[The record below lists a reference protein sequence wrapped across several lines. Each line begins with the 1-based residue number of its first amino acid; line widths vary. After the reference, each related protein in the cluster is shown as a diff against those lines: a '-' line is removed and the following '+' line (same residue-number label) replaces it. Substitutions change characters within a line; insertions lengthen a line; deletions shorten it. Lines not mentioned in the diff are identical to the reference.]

1 MWVGLSLCNNGFPW
15 PPQKSWRL
23 IGVDGKW
30 LYIKEICLRLRGE
43 PGEKVSMKTGLYHP
57 EEFKDNCGFGLI
69 AHMTGEPSHHLL
81 QTAMQALTCM
91 THRGGINADGKTG
104 DGCGLLMQ
112 KPDQFLRAV
121 AQKHFAVELPKQYA
135 VGMVFFNQDPVKAEA
150 ARANM
155 DREIV
160 AAGLKLVGWRK
171 VPIDTSV
178 LGRLALERL
187 PQIEQVFIGGE
198 RLSDQEFAIKLFS
211 ARRRSSVAN
220 AHDAD
225 HYICSFS
232 HKTIIYKGLMMPRDL
247 AAFYPDLG
255 DERLQTAICVFH
267 QRFSTNTLPKWP
279 LAQPFR
285 FLAHNGEI
293 NTITGNRNWAMAR
306 RTKFANDQI
315 PDLEELGP
323 LVNRVGS
330 DSSSMDNML
339 ELMVTGGIDLF
350 RGVRML
356 VPPAWQNVETMDADL
371 RAFYEYNSMHME
383 PWDGPAGIVMT
394 EGRHAVCLLDR
405 NGLRPARW
413 VTTTNGYIT
422 IASEIGV
429 WGYQPEEVL
438 AKGRVGPGQILAVDT
453 ETGQILDT
461 DAIDNRLKSRHP
473 YKRWLRQHATRI
485 QATLTD
491 DQGAASY
498 DADQLKQYMKMFQVT
513 FEERDQV
520 LRPLGE
526 QGQEAVGSMGDDT
539 PMAVLSQRVR
549 SPYDFFRQQFAQ
561 VTNPPI
567 DPLREAIVM
576 SLEICLGAERNIF
589 QESPE
594 HASRVIL
601 SSPVIS
607 PAKWRSL
614 MNLEREGFDRQLID
628 LNYEESVGLQAA
640 IRNIAD
646 QAEEAVR
653 SGKTQLVLSDRYI
666 APGKLPVHASLAV
679 GAVHH
684 RLTEQGLRCDSNIL
698 VETATARD
706 PHHFAVLLGF
716 GASAVYPYLAYE
728 VLADL
733 IRTGEVLGDLD
744 EVFKYYRKGISKG
757 LLKILSK
764 MGISTIASYRG
775 AQLFEAVGLA
785 EEVVGLSFKG
795 VSSRIKGARFVDLEG
810 DQKLLAAEAWSA
822 RKPIQQ
828 GGLLKFVHGGEY
840 HAYNPDVVNTLQA
853 AVQQG
858 DYAKFKEYTTLVDQ
872 RPVSMIRDLLKVKV
886 ADEALP
892 LDQVEPLEAILKRF
906 DSAGI
911 SLGAL
916 SPEAHEALAEAMN
929 RLGARSNS
937 GEGGED
943 PARYGTIKSSKI
955 KQVATGRFGVTPEYL
970 VNAEVLQIKV
980 AQGAK
985 PGEGGQ
991 LPGGKVNGLIAK
1003 LRYAVPG
1010 VTLISPP
1017 PHHDIYSI
1025 EDLAQLIYD
1034 LKQVNPQA
1042 LVSVKLVAEAGVG
1055 TIAAGVAKA
1064 YADLITISGYDG
1076 GTGASPLTS
1085 IKYAGAP
1092 WELGLAETHQ
1102 TLRGNDLRGK
1112 VRVQTDGG
1120 LKTGLDVIKA
1130 AILGAESFG
1139 FGTAP
1144 MIALGCKYLRICHLN
1159 NCATGVATQNEKLRK
1174 DHYIGTVDMVINFFT
1189 FVAEETREWLAK
1201 LGVRSLGELIGRTDL
1216 LDVLPGDTE
1225 RQQYLDLTPLL
1236 GSSHIP
1242 ADKPQFCEVDK
1253 NPPFDKG
1260 ELAEKMVEMALPAI
1274 RDQAG
1279 GEFSLDICNC
1289 DRSIGARIS
1298 GEIAKLY
1305 GNQGMADKPVTF
1317 RFKGTAGQSFGVWN
1331 AGGLNLHLEG
1341 DANDYVGKGMTGGKV
1356 TIVPPAG
1363 SPFATQHSAI
1373 VGNTCLYGATGGKLF
1388 AAGTAGER
1396 FAVRNSGAHA
1406 VVEGTGD
1413 HCCEY
1418 MTGGFVCVLGK
1429 TGYNFGS
1436 GMTGGF
1442 AYVLDMDNSFVD
1454 KLNHELVEIQRIS
1467 GEAME
1472 AYRSHLARVLGEYV
1486 EETGSEWGRELFE
1499 NLDDYVR
1506 RFWLVKPKAANLKQL
1521 LSSTR
1526 ANPQ

>member
-1 MWVGLSLCNNGFPW
+1 
-15 PPQKSWRL
+15 
-23 IGVDGKW
+23 
-30 LYIKEICLRLRGE
+30 
-43 PGEKVSMKTGLYHP
+43 MKAGLYHP
-57 EEFKDNCGFGLI
+57 DEFKDNCGFGLI
-69 AHMTGEPSHHLL
+69 AHMQGEASHHLL
-81 QTAMQALTCM
+81 QTAIEALTCM

-104 DGCGLLMQ
+104 DGCGLLIQ
-112 KPDQFLRAV
+112 KPDLFLRAT
-121 AQKHFAVELPKQYA
+121 AKAEFAVELPAQYA
-135 VGMVFFNQDPVKAEA
+135 VGMVFLNQDQARAEA

-155 DREIV
+155 NREIE
-160 AAGLKLVGWRK
+160 AAGLTLIGWRK
-171 VPIDTSV
+171 VPTDTSV

-198 RLSDQEFAIKLFS
+198 GLSDQEMAIKLFS

-220 AHDAD
+220 ADD
-225 HYICSFS
+225 SEHYICSFS
-232 HKTIIYKGLMMPRDL
+232 HKTIIYKGLMMPADL
-247 AAFYPDLG
+247 QQFYPDLG

-293 NTITGNRNWAMAR
+293 NTITGNRNWALAR
-306 RTKFANDQI
+306 RTKFANDQL
-315 PDLEELGP
+315 PDIDELGP

-350 RGVRML
+350 RGLRMII
-356 VPPAWQNVETMDADL
+356 PPAWQNVETMDADL

-383 PWDGPAGIVMT
+383 PWDGPAGVVLT
-394 EGRHAVCLLDR
+394 DGRHAVCLLDR

-413 VTTTNGYIT
+413 VTTSNGYIT
-422 IASEIGV
+422 LASEIGV
-429 WGYQPEEVL
+429 WDYKPEDVI

-453 ETGQILDT
+453 ETGQVLTT
-461 DAIDNRLKSRHP
+461 DDIDNRLKSRHP
-473 YKRWLRQHATRI
+473 YKQWLRQSAVRI
-485 QATLTD
+485 QAKLD
-491 DQGAASY
+491 DDHGVASY
-498 DADQLKQYMKMFQVT
+498 DSDQLKQYMKMYQVT

-539 PMAVLSQRVR
+539 PMAVLSRRVR
-549 SPYDFFRQQFAQ
+549 STYDYFRQQFAQ

-589 QESPE
+589 SESRE
-594 HASRVIL
+594 HATRVIL

-607 PAKWRSL
+607 PAKWRALMSL
-614 MNLEREGFDRQLID
+614 DREGFERQVID
-628 LNYEESVGLQAA
+628 LNYDESVGLEAA
-640 IRNIAD
+640 VRNIAD

-653 SGKTQLVLSDRYI
+653 SGKVLLVLTDRHI
-666 APGKLPVHASLAV
+666 APGKLPAHASLAV

-684 RLTEQGLRCDSNIL
+684 RLTEKGLRCDCNIL

-706 PHHFAVLLGF
+706 PHHFAVLVGF

-733 IRTGEVLGDLD
+733 IRTGEVLGDLY
-744 EVFKYYRKGISKG
+744 EVFKHYRKGISKG

-775 AQLFEAVGLA
+775 AQLFEAVGLS
-785 EEVVGLSFKG
+785 EEVVELSYRG
-795 VSSRIKGARFVDLEG
+795 VASRIKGARFVDIEAE
-810 DQKLLAAEAWSA
+810 QKLLANEAWNN

-828 GGLLKFVHGGEY
+828 GGLLKFVYGGEY

-858 DYAKFKEYTTLVDQ
+858 NYEKYKEYAALVDN
-872 RPVSMIRDLLKVKV
+872 RPVSMLRDLLKVKL
-886 ADEALP
+886 AEQPLS
-892 LDQVEPLEAILKRF
+892 LDQVEPLDAIFKRF
-906 DSAGI
+906 DAAGI

-929 RLGARSNS
+929 RLGGRSNS

-943 PARYGTIKSSKI
+943 PARYGTVRSSKI

-1025 EDLAQLIYD
+1025 EDLSQLIFD
-1034 LKQVNPQA
+1034 LKQVNPKA

-1076 GTGASPLTS
+1076 GTGASPLSS
-1085 IKYAGAP
+1085 IKYAGSP

-1139 FGTAP
+1139 FGTGP
-1144 MIALGCKYLRICHLN
+1144 MVALGCKYLRICHLN
-1159 NCATGVATQNEKLRK
+1159 NCATGVATQNDKLRK
-1174 DHYIGTVDMVINFFT
+1174 DHFIGTVEMVTNYFT
-1189 FVAEETREWLAK
+1189 YVAEDTREWLAK
-1201 LGVRSLGELIGRTDL
+1201 LGVPSLGALIGRTDL
-1216 LDVLPGDTE
+1216 LEMLPGETE
-1225 RQQYLDLTPLL
+1225 KQGHLDLSPLL
-1236 GSSHIP
+1236 GSDKVP
-1242 ADKPQFCEVDK
+1242 ADKPQFCEVEK
-1253 NPPFDKG
+1253 NPPFDQG
-1260 ELAEKMVEMALPAI
+1260 LLAEKMVEMAKAAI
-1274 RDQAG
+1274 DAKSG
-1279 GEFSLDICNC
+1279 AEFALDICNC
-1289 DRSIGARIS
+1289 DRSIGARVS
-1298 GEIAKLY
+1298 GEIARVH
-1305 GNQGMADKPVTF
+1305 GNQGMAKAPITF

-1331 AGGLNLHLEG
+1331 AGGLNLYLEG
-1341 DANDYVGKGMTGGKV
+1341 DANDYVGKGMTGGKLV
-1356 TIVPPAG
+1356 ITPPKG
-1363 SPFATQHSAI
+1363 SPFKTQESAI
-1373 VGNTCLYGATGGKLF
+1373 IGNTCLYGATGGKLF

-1396 FAVRNSGAHA
+1396 FAVRNSGAHT

-1442 AYVLDMDNSFVD
+1442 AYVLDLDNSFVD
-1454 KLNHELVEIQRIS
+1454 RVNHELVEIQRIS
-1467 GEAME
+1467 NEAME
-1472 AYRSHLARVLGEYV
+1472 AYRSHLHSVLAEYV
-1486 EETGSEWGRELFE
+1486 KETESEWGAHLLE
-1499 NLDDYVR
+1499 NLDDYLR
-1506 RFWLVKPKAANLKQL
+1506 KFWLVKPKAANLASL

>member
-1 MWVGLSLCNNGFPW
+1 
-15 PPQKSWRL
+15 
-23 IGVDGKW
+23 
-30 LYIKEICLRLRGE
+30 
-43 PGEKVSMKTGLYHP
+43 MKTGLYHP

-69 AHMTGEPSHHLL
+69 AHMTGVPSHHLL

-112 KPDQFLRAV
+112 KPDQFLRAM
-121 AQKHFAVELPKQYA
+121 AQEHFAVELPKQYA

-198 RLSDQEFAIKLFS
+198 GLSDQEFAIKLFS

-293 NTITGNRNWAMAR
+293 NTITGNRNWAVAR

-491 DQGAASY
+491 DQGVASY

-614 MNLEREGFDRQLID
+614 MSLEREGFDRQLID
-628 LNYEESVGLQAA
+628 LNYEQGVGLEAA

-653 SGKTQLVLSDRYI
+653 GGKTQLVLSDRYI

-775 AQLFEAVGLA
+775 AQLFEAIGLA

-795 VSSRIKGARFVDLEG
+795 VSSRIKGARFEDLEN

-886 ADEALP
+886 ADQPLALE
-892 LDQVEPLEAILKRF
+892 QIEPLEAILKRF

-943 PARYGTIKSSKI
+943 PSRYGTIKSSKI

-1159 NCATGVATQNEKLRK
+1159 NCATGVATQNDKLRK

-1216 LDVLPGDTE
+1216 LEVLPGDTE
-1225 RQQYLDLTPLL
+1225 RQQYLDLSPLL

-1253 NPPFDKG
+1253 NPPFDLG
-1260 ELAEKMVEMALPAI
+1260 ELAEKMVDMAMPAI

-1289 DRSIGARIS
+1289 DRSIGARVS
-1298 GEIAKLY
+1298 GEIARLH
-1305 GNQGMADKPVTF
+1305 GNQGMAAAPITF

-1363 SPFATQHSAI
+1363 SPFETQHSAI

-1472 AYRSHLARVLGEYV
+1472 AYRSHLARVLAEYV
-1486 EETGSEWGRELFE
+1486 DETGSEWGRELSE

>member
-1 MWVGLSLCNNGFPW
+1 
-15 PPQKSWRL
+15 
-23 IGVDGKW
+23 
-30 LYIKEICLRLRGE
+30 
-43 PGEKVSMKTGLYHP
+43 MKTGLYHP

-121 AQKHFAVELPKQYA
+121 AQEHFAAELPRQYA

-155 DREIV
+155 DREIIT
-160 AAGLKLVGWRK
+160 AGLNLVGWRK

-198 RLSDQEFAIKLFS
+198 GLSDQEFAIKLFS

-315 PDLEELGP
+315 PDLDELGP

-429 WGYQPEEVL
+429 WGYQPDEVL

-461 DAIDNRLKSRHP
+461 DAIDDRLKSRHP

-491 DQGAASY
+491 DQGVASY
-498 DADQLKQYMKMFQVT
+498 DADQLKQFMKMFQVT

-601 SSPVIS
+601 SSPVVS

-614 MNLEREGFDRQLID
+614 MSLEREGFERQLID
-628 LNYEESVGLQAA
+628 LNYEESVGLEAA

-653 SGKTQLVLSDRYI
+653 AGKTQLVLSDRHI

-684 RLTEQGLRCDSNIL
+684 RLTDKGLRCDSNIL

-775 AQLFEAVGLA
+775 AQLFEAIGLS

-795 VSSRIKGARFVDLEG
+795 VSSRIKGARFQDLES

-858 DYAKFKEYTTLVDQ
+858 DYAKFKEYTSLVDQ
-872 RPVSMIRDLLKVKV
+872 RPVSMIRDLLNVKV
-886 ADEALP
+886 ADQPLALDQIEP
-892 LDQVEPLEAILKRF
+892 LDAILKRF

-943 PARYGTIKSSKI
+943 PSRYGTIRSSKI

-991 LPGGKVNGLIAK
+991 LPGGKVNGLIAR

-1159 NCATGVATQNEKLRK
+1159 NCATGVATQNDKLRK
-1174 DHYIGTVDMVINFFT
+1174 DHYIGTVDMVVNFFT

-1242 ADKPQFCEVDK
+1242 ADKPQFCEVDR
-1253 NPPFDKG
+1253 NPPFDQG
-1260 ELAEKMVEMALPAI
+1260 ELAEKMVEMAMPAI

-1289 DRSIGARIS
+1289 DRSIGARVS
-1298 GEIAKLY
+1298 GEIARLH
-1305 GNQGMADKPVTF
+1305 GNQGMASAPITF
-1317 RFKGTAGQSFGVWN
+1317 RFSGTAGQSFGVWN
-1331 AGGLNLHLEG
+1331 AGGLNLYLQG
-1341 DANDYVGKGMTGGKV
+1341 DANDYVGKGMTGGKL

-1363 SPFATQHSAI
+1363 SPFKTQHSAI

-1472 AYRSHLARVLGEYV
+1472 AYRTHLARVLAEYV
-1486 EETGSEWGRELFE
+1486 DETDSEWGRELSE

>member
-1 MWVGLSLCNNGFPW
+1 
-15 PPQKSWRL
+15 
-23 IGVDGKW
+23 
-30 LYIKEICLRLRGE
+30 
-43 PGEKVSMKTGLYHP
+43 MKAGLYHP
-57 EEFKDNCGFGLI
+57 DEFKDNCGFGLI
-69 AHMTGEPSHHLL
+69 AHMQGEASHHLL
-81 QTAMQALTCM
+81 QTAIEALTCM

-112 KPDQFLRAV
+112 KPDAFLRAK
-121 AQKHFAVELPKQYA
+121 AQEHFSVELPKQYA
-135 VGMVFFNQDPVKAEA
+135 VGMVFLNQDEAKASV
-150 ARANM
+150 ARENM
-155 DREIV
+155 NREIL
-160 AAGLKLVGWRK
+160 AAGLQLIGWRK
-171 VPIDTSV
+171 VPVDISV

-187 PQIEQVFIGGE
+187 PQIEQVFVGGE
-198 RLSDQEFAIKLFS
+198 GLSDQEFAIKLFC
-211 ARRRSSVAN
+211 ARRRSSVTN
-220 AHDAD
+220 AAD
-225 HYICSFS
+225 SEHYICSLS
-232 HKTIIYKGLMMPRDL
+232 SKTIIYKGLMMPVDL
-247 AAFYPDLG
+247 AQFFPDLG

-293 NTITGNRNWAMAR
+293 NTITGNRNWAQAR
-306 RTKFANDQI
+306 RSKFTNDLL
-315 PDLEELGP
+315 PDLDELGP

-339 ELMVTGGIDLF
+339 ELMVTGGMDLF
-350 RGVRML
+350 RGIRMII
-356 VPPAWQNVETMDADL
+356 PPAWQNVETMDADL

-383 PWDGPAGIVMT
+383 SWDGPAGVVLT
-394 EGRHAVCLLDR
+394 DGRYAVCLLDR

-413 VTTTNGYIT
+413 VTTDNGYIT

-429 WGYQPEEVL
+429 WGYQPDDVV
-438 AKGRVGPGQILAVDT
+438 AKGRVGPGQVLAVDT
-453 ETGQILDT
+453 ETGQVLST
-461 DAIDNRLKSRHP
+461 DDIDSRLKSRHP
-473 YKRWLRQHATRI
+473 YKQWLRKNALRI
-485 QATLTD
+485 QATMED
-491 DQGAASY
+491 DHGAASY
-498 DADQLKQYMKMFQVT
+498 DAEQLKQYMKMFQVT

-520 LRPLGE
+520 LRPLAE

-539 PMAVLSQRVR
+539 PMAVLSRRVR
-549 SPYDFFRQQFAQ
+549 STYDYFRQQFAQ

-589 QESPE
+589 EESPA

-614 MNLEREGFDRQLID
+614 MALSAPGFERQVID
-628 LNYEESVGLQAA
+628 LNYDETLGLEAA
-640 IRNIAD
+640 VRNVAD

-653 SGKTQLVLSDRYI
+653 GGKTLLVLTDRHI
-666 APGKLPVHASLAV
+666 APGKLPMHASLAV

-684 RLTEQGLRCDSNIL
+684 RLVEKGLRCDCNIL

-706 PHHFAVLLGF
+706 PHHFAVLIGF

-733 IRTGEVLGDLD
+733 IRTGEVLGDLY
-744 EVFKYYRKGISKG
+744 EVFKHYRKGISKG

-764 MGISTIASYRG
+764 MGISTVASYRG
-775 AQLFEAVGLA
+775 AQLFEAVGLSD
-785 EEVVGLSFKG
+785 EVVELSFRG
-795 VSSRIKGARFVDLEG
+795 VASRIKGARFVDIEAE
-810 DQKLLAAEAWSA
+810 QKLLALEAWNN
-822 RKPIQQ
+822 RKAIQQ
-828 GGLLKFVHGGEY
+828 GGLLKFVYGGEY

-858 DYAKFKEYTTLVDQ
+858 SYEKFKEYTTLVDT

-886 ADEALP
+886 ADQP
-892 LDQVEPLEAILKRF
+892 LSLDEIEPLEAILKRF

-916 SPEAHEALAEAMN
+916 SPEAHEAIAEAMN

-943 PARYGTIKSSKI
+943 PARYGTNRSSKI

-991 LPGGKVNGLIAK
+991 LPGGKVNGLIAR

-1025 EDLAQLIYD
+1025 EDLSQLIFD
-1034 LKQVNPQA
+1034 LKQVNPSA

-1159 NCATGVATQNEKLRK
+1159 NCATGVATQNDKLRK
-1174 DHYIGTVDMVINFFT
+1174 DHFIGTVDMVVNFFT
-1189 FVAEETREWLAK
+1189 YVAEETREWLAK
-1201 LGVRSLGELIGRTDL
+1201 VGVRSLEELIGRTDL
-1216 LDVLPGDTE
+1216 LEMLPGETE
-1225 RQQYLDLTPLL
+1225 KQQHLDLTPLL
-1236 GSSHIP
+1236 GSDHIP
-1242 ADKPQFCEVDK
+1242 ADKPQFCQVDR
-1253 NPPFDKG
+1253 NPPFDLGKLAEQMV
-1260 ELAEKMVEMALPAI
+1260 ELAKPAI
-1274 RDQAG
+1274 DGLTGA
-1279 GEFSLDICNC
+1279 EFELEICNC
-1289 DRSIGARIS
+1289 DRSIGARVS
-1298 GEIAKLY
+1298 GEIARLH
-1305 GNQGMADKPVTF
+1305 GNQGMAKAPITF

-1331 AGGLNLHLEG
+1331 AGGLNLYLEG
-1341 DANDYVGKGMTGGKV
+1341 DANDYVGKGMTGGKLV
-1356 TIVPPAG
+1356 IVPPAG
-1363 SPFATQHSAI
+1363 SPFKTQDSAI
-1373 VGNTCLYGATGGKLF
+1373 IGNTCLYGATGGKLF

-1396 FAVRNSGAHA
+1396 FAVRNSGAHT

-1442 AYVLDMDNSFVD
+1442 AYVLDQDNSFVD
-1454 KLNHELVEIQRIS
+1454 RVNHELVEIQRIS

-1472 AYRSHLARVLGEYV
+1472 SYRSHLQRVLAEYV
-1486 EETGSEWGRELFE
+1486 QETSSEWGRNLLE
-1499 NLDDYVR
+1499 NLDDYLR
-1506 RFWLVKPKAANLKQL
+1506 KFWLVKPKAASLGSL

>member
-1 MWVGLSLCNNGFPW
+1 
-15 PPQKSWRL
+15 
-23 IGVDGKW
+23 
-30 LYIKEICLRLRGE
+30 
-43 PGEKVSMKTGLYHP
+43 MKTGLYHP

-69 AHMTGEPSHHLL
+69 AHMTGEASHHLL

-104 DGCGLLMQ
+104 DGCGLLIQ
-112 KPDQFLRAV
+112 KPDQFLRAM
-121 AQKHFAVELPKQYA
+121 AQEHFAVELPKQYA

-155 DREIV
+155 DREII

-178 LGRLALERL
+178 LGRLAMERL

-198 RLSDQEFAIKLFS
+198 GLSDQEFAIKLFS

-220 AHDAD
+220 ADDAD

-306 RTKFANDQI
+306 RTKFANDLI
-315 PDLEELGP
+315 PDLAELGP

-461 DAIDNRLKSRHP
+461 DAIDDRLKSRHP

-491 DQGAASY
+491 DQGVASY

-614 MNLEREGFDRQLID
+614 MNLEREGFERQLID
-628 LNYEESVGLQAA
+628 LNYEQSVGLEAA

-653 SGKTQLVLSDRYI
+653 AGKTQLVLSDRYI

-716 GASAVYPYLAYE
+716 GASAVYPYLSYE

-775 AQLFEAVGLA
+775 AQLFEAIGLS

-795 VSSRIKGARFVDLEG
+795 VSSRIKGARFEDLES

-886 ADEALP
+886 ADQPLALE
-892 LDQVEPLEAILKRF
+892 QVEPLEAILKRF

-943 PARYGTIKSSKI
+943 PSRYGTIRSSKI

-980 AQGAK
+980 AQGVK

-1159 NCATGVATQNEKLRK
+1159 NCATGVATQNDKLRK

-1225 RQQYLDLTPLL
+1225 RQRYLDLSPLL

-1242 ADKPQFCEVDK
+1242 ADKPQFCEVDR
-1253 NPPFDKG
+1253 NPPFDEG
-1260 ELAEKMVEMALPAI
+1260 HLAEKMVEMAMPAI

-1289 DRSIGARIS
+1289 DRSIGARVS
-1298 GEIAKLY
+1298 GEIARLH
-1305 GNQGMADKPVTF
+1305 GNQGMATAPITF

-1341 DANDYVGKGMTGGKV
+1341 DANDYVGKGMTGGKL

-1363 SPFATQHSAI
+1363 SPFATQDSAI
-1373 VGNTCLYGATGGKLF
+1373 LGNTCLYGATGGKLF

-1418 MTGGFVCVLGK
+1418 MTGGFVCVLGN

-1472 AYRSHLARVLGEYV
+1472 AYRSHLARVLAEYV
-1486 EETGSEWGRELFE
+1486 EETGSEWGRELSE

>member
-1 MWVGLSLCNNGFPW
+1 
-15 PPQKSWRL
+15 
-23 IGVDGKW
+23 
-30 LYIKEICLRLRGE
+30 
-43 PGEKVSMKTGLYHP
+43 MKTGLYHP

-121 AQKHFAVELPKQYA
+121 AQEHFAVELPKQYA

-155 DREIV
+155 DREIL

-198 RLSDQEFAIKLFS
+198 GLSDQEFAIKLFS

-220 AHDAD
+220 AHDSD

-491 DQGAASY
+491 DQGVASY

-628 LNYEESVGLQAA
+628 LNYEQGIGLEAA

-653 SGKTQLVLSDRYI
+653 AGKTQLVLSDRYI

-775 AQLFEAVGLA
+775 AQLFEAIGLA

-795 VSSRIKGARFVDLEG
+795 VSSRIKGARFVDLES

-886 ADEALP
+886 ADQPLALE
-892 LDQVEPLEAILKRF
+892 QIEPLEAILKRF

-943 PARYGTIKSSKI
+943 PSRYGTIKSSKI

-1159 NCATGVATQNEKLRK
+1159 NCATGVATQNDKLRK

-1225 RQQYLDLTPLL
+1225 RQQYLDLSPLL

-1279 GEFSLDICNC
+1279 GEFDLDICNC

-1305 GNQGMADKPVTF
+1305 GNQGMAANPITF

-1331 AGGLNLHLEG
+1331 AGGLNLHLQG

-1363 SPFATQHSAI
+1363 SPFETQHSAI

-1472 AYRSHLARVLGEYV
+1472 AYRSHLARVLAEYV
-1486 EETGSEWGRELFE
+1486 EETGSEWGRELSE